1 MNTYRAAI
9 IGCGKIGSEYAD
21 HPLFPGIQSHAEAY
35 VICPE
40 TELVAICDIDPKR
53 KRKCGERWDVPA
65 FQSIEEMFEKTAP
78 QIVSICTPDETHAPI
93 VQQVLAHQSLKALV
107 VEKPL
112 ATRVEE
118 AEKIVEAAE
127 SRGVPVA
134 VNYSRRFAKSH
145 ARLLDMIKKGDLGRI
160 LHVSGLYSKG
170 LLHTGTHWLDLAMY
184 FFGDIRKSMG
194 HYSGQQNGDDPEL
207 DFYLEFDSGATG
219 FVKGCP
225 AEAYSVFEMDV
236 IGTGGRLRILDS
248 GCRFELFQKEMDP
261 RSNAG
266 WILAKVCD
274 EEIGFE
280 DFLYRHKHRIF

>member
-1 MNTYRAAI
+1 MSVTDLLFEAKLLLTRA
-9 IGCGKIGSEYAD
+9 
-21 HPLFPGIQSHAEAY
+21 
-35 VICPE
+35 
-40 TELVAICDIDPKR
+40 
-53 KRKCGERWDVPA
+53 
-65 FQSIEEMFEKTAP
+65 M
-78 QIVSICTPDETHAPI
+78 
-93 VQQVLAHQSLKALV
+93 LV

-280 DFLYRHKHRIF
+280 DFLLDLVQNVVQTLREWETLRCDARHAVEVLRLAQSIRESAVREEFFRDGSRP